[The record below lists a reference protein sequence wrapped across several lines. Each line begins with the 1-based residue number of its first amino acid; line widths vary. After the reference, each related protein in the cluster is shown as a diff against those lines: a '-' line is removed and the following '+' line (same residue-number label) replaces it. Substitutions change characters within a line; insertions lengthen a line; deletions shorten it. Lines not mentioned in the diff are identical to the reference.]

1 MTLPDVA
8 QAADDPWLW
17 LEDVGGDRALAWV
30 RERNAESQGELG
42 ARPEYAEL
50 KPRLRA
56 ALDASDRIPAISR
69 AGAFVYNFWQDGAN
83 KRGLWRR
90 TTLTEYR
97 KDAPVWQVLLDLDA
111 LATAEGENWVW
122 HGASCLAPDYR
133 RCLMHLSRGGAD
145 AVVVREYDIEARA
158 FVAGGF
164 ALPEAKTDVVWED
177 VDHVFVGTDFGPGS
191 LTDSGYPR
199 VIKRWKRG
207 TPLAQARTV
216 YEGQASDVSAWVS
229 VERAPGLQRV
239 LVGRSP
245 DFYSNEVFHL
255 QGDKLGAVTKPV
267 DAELSFHRDW
277 ALMRLRSDIDLAGKR
292 HARGSLLAAPA
303 GAVLAGQARWQ
314 PVFTPTPTRAL
325 DHYVWTRHHL
335 VLNVLDQ
342 VANRVEALTWQA
354 PKQAGKD
361 TAAAAKASDRASDK
375 ASARTT
381 DPAAD
386 SSAGKPAS
394 SAKAGAPDKP
404 PAIGDRSAAADGHWQ
419 RSDVKLPGPGT
430 LSLAALDDP
439 WLDNDDLGDH
449 LLVSYVD
456 FTTPDTLYL
465 VRAEGGSPERL
476 KQRQPQF
483 DASGMQVEQRHATS
497 KDGTR
502 VPYFIVWP
510 RGAALSASVPGGAPR
525 PTLLYGY
532 GGFEISMQPWYS
544 AAWGMSWYERGG
556 VLVVANIR
564 GGGEFGPAWHQAA
577 LKANKQRS
585 YDDFIAIAEDL
596 IRSGV
601 TDAAHLGIMG
611 GSNGGL
617 LVGAAFTQRPD
628 LFKAVVCQV
637 PLLDMRRF
645 HKLLAGASWMAEYGD
660 PDNPAE
666 WAWISKYSPY
676 QNLDAKRTYP
686 RALFT
691 TSTRDD
697 RVHPGH
703 ARKMVAR
710 LRELGKPVL
719 YFENIEGGHGGA
731 ADNEQRAHLLALEF
745 AYLWEQLGAVKR

>member
-1 MTLPDVA
+1 
-8 QAADDPWLW
+8 
-17 LEDVGGDRALAWV
+17 
-30 RERNAESQGELG
+30 
-42 ARPEYAEL
+42 
-50 KPRLRA
+50 
-56 ALDASDRIPAISR
+56 
-69 AGAFVYNFWQDGAN
+69 
-83 KRGLWRR
+83 
-90 TTLTEYR
+90 
-97 KDAPVWQVLLDLDA
+97 
-111 LATAEGENWVW
+111 
-122 HGASCLAPDYR
+122 
-133 RCLMHLSRGGAD
+133 
-145 AVVVREYDIEARA
+145 
-158 FVAGGF
+158 
-164 ALPEAKTDVVWED
+164 
-177 VDHVFVGTDFGPGS
+177 
-191 LTDSGYPR
+191 
-199 VIKRWKRG
+199 
-207 TPLAQARTV
+207 
-216 YEGQASDVSAWVS
+216 
-229 VERAPGLQRV
+229 
-239 LVGRSP
+239 
-245 DFYSNEVFHL
+245 
-255 QGDKLGAVTKPV
+255 VTKPV

-277 ALMRLRSDIDLAGKR
+277 AVMRLRSDLDLAGKR
-292 HARGSLLAAPA
+292 HARGSLLASPA
-303 GAVLAGQARWQ
+303 SAVLAGQARWQ
-314 PVFTPTPTRAL
+314 AVFTPTPTRAL

-354 PKQAGKD
+354 PPAQAAS
-361 TAAAAKASDRASDK
+361 AAASAAKAADKSASTARAGSSDK
-375 ASARTT
+375 QA
-381 DPAAD
+381 
-386 SSAGKPAS
+386 
-394 SAKAGAPDKP
+394 
-404 PAIGDRSAAADGHWQ
+404 AAADGHWQ
-419 RSDVKLPGPGT
+419 RGDVKLPGPGT

-439 WLDNDDLGDH
+439 WLAEDSLADH

-465 VRAEGGSPERL
+465 VRAEGGSPDRL

-577 LKANKQRS
+577 IKADKQRS

-596 IRSGV
+596 IRTGV

-637 PLLDMRRF
+637 PLLDMQRF

-676 QNLDAKRTYP
+676 QNLSATRSYP
-686 RALFT
+686 RVLFT

-719 YFENIEGGHGGA
+719 YYENTEGGHGGA
-731 ADNEQRAHLLALEF
+731 ADNEQRAHLLAMEF
-745 AYLWEQLGAVKR
+745 AYLWAQLGDVKR